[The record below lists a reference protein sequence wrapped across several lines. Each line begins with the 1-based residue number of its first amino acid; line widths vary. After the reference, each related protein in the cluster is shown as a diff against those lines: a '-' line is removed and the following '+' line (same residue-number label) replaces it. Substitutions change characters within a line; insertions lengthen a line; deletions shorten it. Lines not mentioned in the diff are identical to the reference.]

1 MKKKTCFYFLIIACV
16 MLTVFAQRKASVYAD
31 GSKPE
36 AVSGV
41 SGRVRLNVTGKYEDG
56 GLPGKVLKAKAI
68 YDDEYFYYTESAA
81 YEAGEYEQ
89 GELARLSML
98 ASATAYKGKYAKKLL
113 TDCGFSNV
121 KYIKAELTEEDNDCV
136 SFAMGMKTVGE
147 DAIVAIL
154 IRGTGSDYEWVSNFN
169 LGAGEVH
176 SGFSN
181 AEQELNKRLNKYLR
195 QHPVKGNIR
204 FWVTGHS
211 RGAAVGN
218 LLSKRLTDRYGQD
231 RVYAYTFAT
240 PRVAVTSTSV
250 GYENIF
256 NYLNPGDLVTEV
268 APEIWNY
275 GRFGIDK
282 TLTADTKAA
291 MEKAFK
297 KKTGQS
303 YEGFTDGEKQA
314 LLNMLL
320 LTVGSDQDA
329 YQALQILAYYILSK
343 MNGDDAFNHK
353 FVHAHCPTSYIC
365 WLNAMY

>member
-1 MKKKTCFYFLIIACV
+1 MKKRTYFCFLIIACV
-16 MLTVFAQRKASVYAD
+16 MLTAFAQRKAAVYAD
-31 GSKPE
+31 GSTPE
-36 AVSGV
+36 PTLGASGW
-41 SGRVRLNVTGKYEDG
+41 VRLTVTGKYEDDG
-56 GLPGKVLKAKAI
+56 FQGKVLKAKAV

-81 YEAGEYEQ
+81 YEPGEYEQ
-89 GELARLSML
+89 GGLARLSML

-121 KYIKAELTEEDNDCV
+121 KYIKAEVTEEDNDHV

-147 DAIVAIL
+147 DAIVAVL
-154 IRGTGSDYEWVSNFN
+154 IRGTGSDYEWISNFN
-169 LGAGEVH
+169 LGAGDVH

-181 AEQELNKRLNKYLR
+181 AEQELNKKLNSYLR
-195 QHPVKGNIR
+195 KHPVKGDIR

-218 LLSKRLTDRYGQD
+218 LLAKRLTDQYG
-231 RVYAYTFAT
+231 REHVYAYTFGT
-240 PRVAVTSTSV
+240 PRVAVTSTSI

-256 NYLNPGDLVTEV
+256 NYLNPGDIVTEV
-268 APEIWNY
+268 APEKWNY

-303 YEGFTDGEKQA
+303 YGGFTAEEKQA
-314 LLNMLL
+314 LLDTLL
-320 LTVGSDQDA
+320 FTAGLEKDA
-329 YQALQILAYYILSK
+329 YQMLQILAYAILSRL
-343 MNGDDAFNHK
+343 NGDETFQYK
-353 FVHAHCPTSYIC
+353 FVHAHCPTAYIC